1 MPETE
6 QMEGVGVNHA
16 VLKSIDYYTKPP
28 AEVFDAICDE
38 ESGRPI
44 SEEQV
49 EKVVFEA
56 RRNKQRLRQKQ

>member
-6 QMEGVGVNHA
+6 QMEGVGDNHA
-16 VLKSIDYYTKPP
+16 VLKSIDYYTKSP

-49 EKVVFEA
+49 EKVVSEV
-56 RRNKQRLRQKQ
+56 RRDRY